1 MLRATPLLIAL
12 AAGCAPEAT
21 SPEQANAAPFGD
33 TAPRGLSPGDP
44 VPPFTLVD
52 TDGGTTRSAD
62 LRGSIVVVEFL
73 NPDCPFVSHA
83 HGRGPLADAPAAWA
97 GRGVAWLAVNS
108 QAPGK
113 NGGGVGANR
122 RAARSYDLPR
132 PVALDEHGAMAAAF
146 GATVT
151 PTLAILDA
159 KGALAYLGGPDN
171 APLGDA
177 PDTGRR
183 DFLTPVLEALTAGEP
198 APFSRQKAYGCTIK
212 R

>member
-1 MLRATPLLIAL
+1 MRRATPLLIAF
-12 AAGCAPEAT
+12 AVGCTPET
-21 SPEQANAAPFGD
+21 MSPEQANPAPFGD
-33 TAPRGLSPGDP
+33 ATPRGLVPGDA
-44 VPPFTLVD
+44 VPPFTLID
-52 TDGGTTRSAD
+52 TDGGATRSGD
-62 LRGSIVVVEFL
+62 LRGSVVVIEFL

-83 HGRGPLADAPAAWA
+83 HGRGPLADAPATWA
-97 GRGVAWLAVNS
+97 SRGVAWLPVNS

-113 NGGGVGANR
+113 NGGGLAANR

-132 PVALDEHGAMAAAF
+132 PVTLDEHGAMATAF

-151 PTLAILDA
+151 PTLAVLDA
-159 KGALAYLGGPDN
+159 TGTLAYLGGPDN